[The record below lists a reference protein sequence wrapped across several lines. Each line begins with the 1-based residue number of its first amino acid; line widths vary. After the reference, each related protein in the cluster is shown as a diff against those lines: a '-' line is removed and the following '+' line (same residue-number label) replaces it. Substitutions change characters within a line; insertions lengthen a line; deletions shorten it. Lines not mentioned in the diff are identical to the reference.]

1 MDPFSITAG
10 AIGITG
16 FATTSIAQLHSL
28 VDNLSEAQ
36 DLVTDVASSLAN
48 IERPLAALEQLS
60 ISDES
65 TSVAAK
71 EDLRKAG
78 VAEAVNEC
86 GNACNEFSKNLTK
99 WTKHSSTAKLSL
111 RDRLSVGVWNRE
123 KIRTLKMQVQSCEAT
138 VQFAVTSTQ
147 LMVQLRSEKTSETD
161 RENVKRQLQTL
172 ETKIQK
178 HLDLTKRQ
186 QDQALER
193 KRALEEEPE
202 DEEDGGAQRT
212 LAMKEVEQQSRLL
225 EADQVSCGVVFSQ
238 VRSKRSGQEISNVIT
253 ANNSKA
259 LVGMPE
265 SVVGKINQR
274 ITDVRT
280 EGGSVAVVGVYG
292 GNIGVKDL

>member
-1 MDPFSITAG
+1 MDPLSITAS
-10 AIGITG
+10 AIGITA
-16 FATTSIAQLHSL
+16 FATSSIVQLRNII
-28 VDNLSEAQ
+28 DGLSEAQ
-36 DLVTDVASSLAN
+36 DVVADVASSLAN
-48 IERPLAALEQLS
+48 IERPLAALERLS

-86 GNACNEFSKNLTK
+86 GNICNKFSKNLSK
-99 WTKHSSTAKLSL
+99 WTKHSSSTKLSL

-123 KIRTLKMQVQSCEAT
+123 KIRTLN
-138 VQFAVTSTQ
+138 TQ
-147 LMVQLRSEKTSETD
+147 LQSMVQLRSEKTSETD

-172 ETKIQK
+172 ETKIQE

-202 DEEDGGAQRT
+202 DEEDGGAQRM
-212 LAMKEVEQQSRLL
+212 LAIKEVEQQSRLL

-238 VRSKRSGQEISNVIT
+238 VRSKRSGQEISNIIT
-253 ANNSKA
+253 LDNSKA
-259 LVGMPE
+259 LVGLLE
-265 SVVGKINQR
+265 SVIGKIN
-274 ITDVRT
+274 
-280 EGGSVAVVGVYG
+280 
-292 GNIGVKDL
+292 

>member
-1 MDPFSITAG
+1 
-10 AIGITG
+10 
-16 FATTSIAQLHSL
+16 
-28 VDNLSEAQ
+28 
-36 DLVTDVASSLAN
+36 
-48 IERPLAALEQLS
+48 
-60 ISDES
+60 
-65 TSVAAK
+65 
-71 EDLRKAG
+71 
-78 VAEAVNEC
+78 
-86 GNACNEFSKNLTK
+86 
-99 WTKHSSTAKLSL
+99 
-111 RDRLSVGVWNRE
+111 
-123 KIRTLKMQVQSCEAT
+123 
-138 VQFAVTSTQ
+138 
-147 LMVQLRSEKTSETD
+147 MVQLRSEKTSETD

-253 ANNSKA
+253 SNNSKA

-280 EGGSVAVVGVYG
+280 QGGSVAVVGVYS
-292 GNIGVKDL
+292 GNIGLKDL